1 MAATAV
7 HAAETGAHIAQKTA
21 QAASSV
27 AGTVSTAA
35 GIPTNSPAS
44 AESLT
49 SKKGGWQ
56 SMASRL
62 GCVIRSGGRVMGQIT
77 RSTGATGKQL
87 LQLLLLPPASPAASS
102 GSNSPFPADRKS
114 DSAAAL
120 RAAAARVGAGLVML
134 VAAGSL
140 ADAADKRQHGR
151 GSTRGSRNR
160 ASSHRGLYQEW
171 YDSSSSRSS
180 GSWIGQV
187 SGKLLSCLGVA
198 GKLTGG
204 SLIAA
209 AKAPWSAV
217 SWLRHRNGQK
227 QRPWWQQQYNI
238 IGSGGYEDPDGL
250 FAPGVAAGAWAPQPA
265 LMRSG
270 KAVLASG
277 DASTSIAG
285 RQAPSAAAYGKP
297 GQLSS
302 PPSSELHKLSVVHA
316 AQDEHPHMYRQLM
329 LRQGSSWR

>member
-1 MAATAV
+1 
-7 HAAETGAHIAQKTA
+7 
-21 QAASSV
+21 V
-27 AGTVSTAA
+27 AGAVSTAA
-35 GIPTNSPAS
+35 GIPTESPAS

-62 GCVIRSGGRVMGQIT
+62 GCVIRSAGQMMGRLP
-77 RSTGATGKQL
+77 RRTGATGKQL
-87 LQLLLLPPASPAASS
+87 LQVLLLPPASRPSASS
-102 GSNSPFPADRKS
+102 GSNTPLPADRKS

-120 RAAAARVGAGLVML
+120 GAAAARVGAGLVML

-140 ADAADKRQHGR
+140 ADAVDKPQHGR

-160 ASSHRGLYQEW
+160 ASSHHGLYQEW
-171 YDSSSSRSS
+171 YDSSSSSRSS
-180 GSWIGQV
+180 GSWIGQL

-227 QRPWWQQQYNI
+227 QRPWWQQQYNS
-238 IGSGGYEDPDGL
+238 IGGGGYEEPDSL
-250 FAPGVAAGAWAPQPA
+250 FATSAAAGDWVPQPA

-270 KAVLASG
+270 KDALASG
-277 DASTSIAG
+277 DASTSIGG
-285 RQAPSAAAYGKP
+285 RPRPSAAVYGKP
-297 GQLSS
+297 HQLSS
-302 PPSSELHKLSVVHA
+302 LPSSELHKLSVVHA
-316 AQDEHPHMYRQLM
+316 AHDQHPHMYSHLM